1 MEYNSL
7 VKKRKSCCC
16 VFSLQTGV
24 LLIVFLDLLVFMMIA
39 CITGMTVE
47 SFIYETSLDT
57 DPEAT
62 NAGVGFTAMTDG
74 FCLALFLVRLLFGL
88 RYAHAVLFPPKMD
101 YEYIIE
107 FGKLKW
113 HTKRV
118 KNMRI
123 YFKNYALAANVSSTF
138 IFIQTAVLL
147 AVLWSDTELYFRYCF
162 LVLLS
167 LFTLFNLGT
176 VYAHL
181 EELDEQVTYRI

>member
-1 MEYNSL
+1 MMEYNAL
-7 VKKRKSCCC
+7 IKKRKSCCC

-47 SFIYETSLDT
+47 SFEYAEGLISEEIASI
-57 DPEAT
+57 
-62 NAGVGFTAMTDG
+62 GFTSMTDG
-74 FCLALFLVRLLFGL
+74 FCLLLFFIRLLFGL

-138 IFIQTAVLL
+138 IFIQTLVLL
-147 AVLWSDTELYFRYCF
+147 LVLWNDTELYFRYCF
-162 LVLLS
+162 LVILS
-167 LFTLFNLGT
+167 LFTLVNLFT
-176 VYAHL
+176 VYKHL
-181 EELDEQVTYRI
+181 EELDE